1 MAGRA
6 TLTAVPSRNTAPE
19 PSTAARITHRPCGV
33 PYRRGSP
40 LLTRLILS
48 GDKVSGMHGEQQ
60 HQLELEE
67 QVLEV
72 LARWD
77 RRLEIATAAW
87 AELTGGEQ
95 RRREAE
101 LDADGESDEWVV
113 VLWNWW
119 NQARLAAQEQLRND
133 VAVLS
138 RGRGASA
145 GDGLP
150 DGAAGWWR

>member
-1 MAGRA
+1 
-6 TLTAVPSRNTAPE
+6 
-19 PSTAARITHRPCGV
+19 
-33 PYRRGSP
+33 
-40 LLTRLILS
+40 
-48 GDKVSGMHGEQQ
+48 MHGD
-60 HQLELEE
+60 QLELEE

-119 NQARLAAQEQLRND
+119 NQARLTEQEQLRRD
-133 VAVLS
+133 VTVLA
-138 RGRGASA
+138 GALWAAA
-145 GDGLP
+145 GDGRLDSP
-150 DGAAGWWR
+150 SEEAASARHLLRALDRMAEILAVD